1 MKQFSRTD
9 RLSEQIKRDVATVME
24 SEYAARLGGMVTF
37 THVKLSSD
45 LRYATV
51 FYSVLGDDEARRR
64 VEELLLRENGRI
76 RHMVGANLRVKHI
89 PEFRFKFDDSI
100 EHGIRIEQLLNEI
113 KDNDREQ
120 ED

>member
-1 MKQFSRTD
+1 MKQYSRAD
-9 RLSEQIKRDVATVME
+9 RLSEQIKRDVSIVME
-24 SEYAARLGGMVTF
+24 SEYASRIGGLVTF

-51 FYSVLGDDEARRR
+51 FYSVLGDAEARRR
-64 VEELLLRENGRI
+64 VEELLQRENRRI
-76 RHMVGANLRVKHI
+76 RHMVGTNLHIKHI

-113 KDNDREQ
+113 KDSDKEQ
-120 ED
+120 EN